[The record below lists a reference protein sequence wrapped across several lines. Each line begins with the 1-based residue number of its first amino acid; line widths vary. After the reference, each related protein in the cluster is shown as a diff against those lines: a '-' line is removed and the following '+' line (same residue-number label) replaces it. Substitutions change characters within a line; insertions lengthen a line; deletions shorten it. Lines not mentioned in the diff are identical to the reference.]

1 MIFKRKY
8 LLVSAA
14 GLCMMFCLG
23 GCVTM
28 PISDTTGPQGG
39 DRMQNGESETME
51 TRAKIVFDEIQI
63 ERDEQVRLNQIA
75 RFYSQFPESQYLAQC
90 IFIELLTLG
99 QLDRR
104 EEVVSRSAYWL
115 ERFPDDS
122 RVLRAVAENFM
133 QDTRHKRHV
142 LDLAGQAL
150 RLNLSGNTPFIDPEE
165 PDAAARERETGYRL
179 TQIQALLKNSFHSTA
194 MEEIETALAR
204 VPHNDSGLV
213 CALYRFKGDVFSETG
228 CTTDAQ
234 KSYLHSV
241 VLGDPR
247 QRHSG
252 QALKQLET
260 YFPDLSLFERMDRYR
275 EIAGY
280 TGPVFDD
287 VTEET
292 GLAGC
297 TAGRVAWAD
306 VDRDGFPDLLL
317 NGSILLK
324 NVDGEKF
331 VDISEQAGL
340 LPGGHG
346 GLFAD
351 IDNDGYPDILV
362 LRVGK
367 RPENGN
373 RLLIND
379 GTGNYLPAEPFPGIE
394 PGYRTEGA
402 AWCDMNGDGLVDLY
416 LANYEMDIEK
426 TGGQRAVGT
435 PDEVYCNQGNGLF
448 VNISQSFTPPQGT
461 PLCGRG
467 VSCADFNNDGKQDVF
482 VSNYRLQQNLLWVN
496 YGSSTV
502 GDFQHD
508 DTVPAHRS
516 RKGKTAGYTP
526 SDPVFRNEALERGV
540 AGTDTDGWWGHTIGS
555 VWGDVNN
562 DGYLDLFS
570 ANLAH
575 PRYIE
580 FSDISQLLINSGPP
594 DHVFTNKTAGSG
606 ITFDETHSNPALADI
621 DNDGDLDLYITS
633 IYENERS
640 YLYLNDGSGVHF
652 SEVGFL
658 SGTRVFNGWG
668 CAWADFNADGYPDLI
683 VGSGSGVRLFRNR
696 GNGHHWIQV
705 HVTGTKD
712 NGSAVGARVT
722 VTQNGRTQIREIQA
736 GSGTTSQDCL
746 IQHIGLCNDDTPVTI
761 HVRFPSGDTV
771 LRVDVP
777 VDQRIHIIQ

>member
-1 MIFKRKY
+1 MIFKHKHIM
-8 LLVSAA
+8 VSLA
-14 GLCMMFCLG
+14 GICIMFCLG

-28 PISDTTGPQGG
+28 PLSNTTGPQGG
-39 DRMQNGESETME
+39 DRVEKDDSETME

-63 ERDEQVRLNQIA
+63 ERDEQVRLNQIT
-75 RFYSQFPESQYLAQC
+75 RFYNQFPDSRYLAQC
-90 IFIELLTLG
+90 VFIELLTLG

-122 RVLRAVAENFM
+122 RVLRAVAENLM
-133 QDTRHKRHV
+133 QHTRHQRHV
-142 LDLAGQAL
+142 LDLAGKAL
-150 RLNLSGNTPFIDPEE
+150 RLNQAGKTPFINPEE

-179 TQIQALLKNSFHSTA
+179 TLIQALLKNSLHTEA

-204 VPHNDSGLV
+204 VPHNDSGLI
-213 CALYRFKGDVFSETG
+213 CALYRFKGDVFRETG
-228 CTTDAQ
+228 RTADAQ
-234 KSYLHSV
+234 GAYLRSV

-252 QALKQLET
+252 HALKQLESF
-260 YFPDLSLFERMDRYR
+260 FPDMSPSKRMDRYR

-292 GLAGC
+292 GLAGYA
-297 TAGRVAWAD
+297 TGRVAWGDA
-306 VDRDGFPDLLL
+306 DRDGFPDLLL
-317 NGSILLK
+317 NGSNLLK
-324 NVDGEKF
+324 NVDGDKF

-351 IDNDGYPDILV
+351 VDNDGHPDILV
-362 LRVGK
+362 LRKGK
-367 RPENGN
+367 RPEDGN
-373 RLLIND
+373 RLLLND
-379 GTGNYLPAEPFPGIE
+379 GTGKFLPAGPFPESE

-435 PDEVYCNQGNGLF
+435 PDEVYFNLGNGLF
-448 VNISQSFTPPQGT
+448 VNVSPSFTPSQGT

-467 VSCADFNNDGKQDVF
+467 VSCADFNNDGTQDVF

-496 YGSSTV
+496 YGEPAG
-502 GDFQHD
+502 GDSQND
-508 DTVPAHRS
+508 DTAWRDRG
-516 RKGKTAGYTP
+516 RKGKSAGHTRP
-526 SDPVFRNEALERGV
+526 DPVFRNEALERGV

-555 VWGDVNN
+555 VWGDLNN
-562 DGYLDLFS
+562 DGCLDLFS

-580 FSDISQLLINSGPP
+580 FSDISQLLINGGPP
-594 DHVFTNKTAGSG
+594 NYVFTDETAGSG
-606 ITFDETHSNPALADI
+606 ITFDETHSNPALADV

-652 SEVGFL
+652 SEAGFL

-668 CAWADFNADGYPDLI
+668 CAWADFNADGYPDLL

-696 GNGHHWIQV
+696 GNSHHWIQIRV
-705 HVTGTKD
+705 SGTKD

-722 VTQNGRTQIREIQA
+722 VTQNGRMQIREIQA
-736 GSGTTSQDCL
+736 GSGTTSQDCPV
-746 IQHIGLCNDDTPVTI
+746 QHVGLCDDDTPVTI

-777 VDQRIHIIQ
+777 VDQRIHITQ